1 MTSKEKYRK
10 LCEVEPSIPIY
21 SRAWW
26 LDAVVPEA
34 WDVVTVEKNEEIV
47 AALPYAIK
55 KHYGFI
61 HICMPP
67 LTQKLGP
74 WLKYPAGQK
83 YSKKLDYEKKTF
95 NELIK
100 KLPAVDVFD
109 QNFDYH
115 IENWLPFY
123 WQGFSQSTR
132 YTYVIPD
139 LSDVDKIYNE
149 LASDIRKQLRK
160 SEKLVSCEVTEDV
173 DLLYDVA
180 KKTFVRQNMQIPY
193 SREFLH
199 RLVEAA
205 KAHSAGRIYVAK
217 DRENRVHAVSFL
229 IWDENSAY
237 YLIGGADPEL
247 RQSSAQV
254 ALMWRMIQD
263 SAKVT
268 KAFDFEGTML
278 PTVNRTFRNFATV
291 QYPYFNISKTYNK
304 RLKGLQHVKEIL
316 RILRGQN

>member
-1 MTSKEKYRK
+1 MTSKEKYCK
-10 LCEVEPSIPIY
+10 LCEEEPSIPIY

-26 LDAVVPEA
+26 LDAVAPEA

-95 NELIK
+95 NELIE
-100 KLPAVDVFD
+100 KLPAVDAFN
-109 QNFDYH
+109 QNFDYR

-139 LSDVDKIYNE
+139 LTDVNKIYND

-180 KKTFVRQNMQIPY
+180 EKTFVRQRMSIPY
-193 SREFLH
+193 SRELLH

-205 KAHSAGRIYVAK
+205 KAHNAGRIYMAK
-217 DRENRVHAVSFL
+217 DLENRVHAVSFL
-229 IWDENSAY
+229 IWDEYSAY
-237 YLIGGADPEL
+237 YLIGGAAPDL

-254 ALMWRMIQD
+254 ALTWRMIQD
-263 SAKVT
+263 SAEVT

-278 PTVNRTFRNFATV
+278 PAVNRTFRNFATI

-304 RLKGLQHVKEIL
+304 RLKGLQHIKEIL
-316 RILRGQN
+316 RILRGRN